1 MALRTF
7 TIGTTLLLALVLT
20 ACGAASDEPTPAASP
35 PRAAES
41 TSVRTSP
48 APESTRDEPSVV
60 GTIVRFSAGDAVVDV
75 TIGEDSPATRDFL
88 SMLPMTLELAEFNGR
103 EKIAYPGRE
112 LAWEGS
118 PGSDPA
124 DGDLIYFTPWGNI
137 GFYYDTSGIGY
148 SDDTLHLGTYDATE
162 EELSRFE
169 GARTSVEIVEQ

>member
-1 MALRTF
+1 MRPRMF
-7 TIGTTLLLALVLT
+7 TIGALLVLALTLA
-20 ACGAASDEPTPAASP
+20 ACSAASEAEAPTSARPTA
-35 PRAAES
+35 
-41 TSVRTSP
+41 VRTSP
-48 APESTRDEPSVV
+48 APEPTREEATVV
-60 GTIVRFSAGDAVVDV
+60 GTVVRFSAGDAVVDV

-88 SMLPMTLELAEFNGR
+88 SMLPMTFELEEFNGR

-118 PGSDPA
+118 PGSDPE

-148 SDDTLHLGTYDATE
+148 SDDTLHLGTYEATE

-169 GARTSVEIVEQ
+169 GAQTTVEIAEQ